1 LFVGN
6 NPDLLHLRTVP
17 KSATFFSDEERRRS
31 DPAIDRPTACSAN
44 GNDPWLGFVSILERV
59 GISRYLN
66 LAMPLHQAAEMKIRY
81 TLQEASL
88 FMDEPRNEP
97 YRWT

>member
-1 LFVGN
+1 MLSSCT
-6 NPDLLHLRTVP
+6 PLLV
-17 KSATFFSDEERRRS
+17 
-31 DPAIDRPTACSAN
+31 
-44 GNDPWLGFVSILERV
+44 FVSILERKRV
-59 GISRYLN
+59 EYPRYLN